1 MPNPFLIPKI
11 PDDAEYYITPAFFQ
25 KSGSKRLDLA
35 NRLQVVDPRFGKG
48 FSNRFRSKHFD
59 PSILEIEDQI
69 ISRAVSP
76 ILCSTAIF
84 KSHHR
89 HGNEEWWQKYVND
102 IKEKIE
108 HYASSDYGQLR
119 IYVGNSMWQDLDDA
133 GILKSPGVDFIKMKD
148 SSMGWNI
155 GNMWRILALT
165 DYSYDYVF
173 FADLHQRARFELL
186 AKRLSREIFYNTDAP
201 IAASLVDPP
210 TQDLTFV
217 MQLRASFFNNIS
229 GHFYLPICQILPIES
244 FLKTKIF
251 EWFRGPQELPF
262 TDLPRIILDCLNK
275 RAMNQVYDP
284 ELNRWTYMHPHCQM
298 YQEADSAEKIM
309 FFLSKALKMKLWIRD
324 EHLDWYRRGYK
335 AFGDNFFWKRMI
347 EQVNCDFM
355 CSHNGGKPF
364 DWKEL
369 TDG

>member
-11 PDDAEYYITPAFFQ
+11 PDDAEYYITPAFFE
-25 KSGSKRLDLA
+25 KSGTSKLDLA
-35 NRLQVVDPRFGKG
+35 NHLQVVDPRFGKG

-59 PSILEIEDQI
+59 PSILEIEDAI
-69 ISRAVSP
+69 ISKAVSP

-89 HGNEEWWQKYVND
+89 QGSEEWWQKYVND
-102 IKEKIE
+102 IKKKID
-108 HYASSDYGQLR
+108 HYASSDYAQLR

-133 GILKSPGVDFIKMKD
+133 SILKSPGVDFIKMKD

-165 DYSYDYVF
+165 DYSYDYIF
-173 FADLHQRARFELL
+173 FQDVHYRPNLERL
-186 AKRLSREIFYNTDAP
+186 AKQLTEEVFANTDAP

-210 TQDLTFV
+210 TRYLTFL
-217 MQLRASFFNNIS
+217 MRLPNKFYNDIMT
-229 GHFYLPICQILPIES
+229 HFYLPIVQMLPIES

-251 EWFRGPQELPF
+251 QWYRGPRELPF
-262 TDLPRIILDCLNK
+262 TNLASIILNCLN
-275 RAMNQVYDP
+275 RRPLTQIYDS
-284 ELNRWTYMHPHCQM
+284 ELNRWTYMQQHCQM

-309 FFLSKALKMKLWIRD
+309 FFLSKTLKMKLWIRD

-364 DWKEL
+364 DWRQL

>member
-1 MPNPFLIPKI
+1 MPIPFLIPKI
-11 PDDAEYYITPAFFQ
+11 VDDAEYYITPAFFE
-25 KSGSKRLDLA
+25 KSGSKRLDLE

-59 PSILEIEDQI
+59 ASILEIEDQI

-89 HGNEEWWQKYVND
+89 HGNEEWWQKYVTD

-108 HYASSDYGQLR
+108 YYATHDDFQLR
-119 IYVGNSMWQDLDDA
+119 IYVGNSMWRDLDDA
-133 GILKSPGVDFIKMKD
+133 GILKSRGVDFIKMKD
-148 SSMGWNI
+148 SSSGWNI

-173 FADLHQRARFELL
+173 FEDVHFRRELKELHRSITKETFA
-186 AKRLSREIFYNTDAP
+186 NTDAP
-201 IAASLVDPP
+201 VAASLVDPP
-210 TQDLTFV
+210 TRHLTFL
-217 MQLRASFFNNIS
+217 MRLPPKFYNDIMA
-229 GHFYLPICQILPIES
+229 HFYLPVVQMFPIES

-251 EWFRGPQELPF
+251 EWYRGPRELPF
-262 TDLPRIILDCLNK
+262 SDIEPLILDCLN
-275 RAMNQVYDP
+275 RRPLTQIYDP
-284 ELNRWTYMHPHCQM
+284 ELNRWTYMQPHCQM

-309 FFLSKALKMKLWIRD
+309 FFLSKALKMKLWVRD
-324 EHLDWYRRGYK
+324 RHLDWYRRGYK
-335 AFGDNFFWKRMI
+335 AFGDNFFWKRLI